1 MKDMKHTIKFTLC
14 VLGLLATAA
23 CQKIEVPT
31 YDVSRTGLNIWVGT
45 STGSIYDQVSYNF
58 SYAYE
63 EGSVTFY
70 ARINGMPADHDR
82 TFKLEPYGDMLD
94 SVAAT
99 IRDEEYV
106 MPAGAVLGEY
116 EVHFLSK
123 MLPSPTMFSE
133 EDGEIYFRVVPSN
146 NFELGAENMQSFKV
160 VLRNRI
166 AKPDNWD
173 SANYPLVALSKYFG
187 PYSRVKYQFMIE
199 HLGLIDFIISYSAAT
214 AYDEATNTVSPA
226 YAVYLQQVMQE
237 KLAEYNATHETPLT
251 DENGDI
257 VIF

>member
-1 MKDMKHTIKFTLC
+1 MTTMKQIIRLTSCLLC
-14 VLGLLATAA
+14 LLATVA
-23 CQKIEVPT
+23 CQKVEVPT

-45 STGSIYDQVSYNF
+45 STGSIYDQVAYNF

-63 EGSVTFY
+63 EGSITFY
-70 ARINGMPADHDR
+70 ARINGMPTDYAR

-106 MPAGAVLGEY
+106 IPAGAVSGEY

-133 EDGEIYFRVVPSN
+133 EDGEIYFRVVPSDD
-146 NFELGAENMQSFKV
+146 FDLGAEKMQSFKV

-173 SANYPLVALSKYFG
+173 TANYPLVALSKYFG
-187 PYSRVKYQFMIE
+187 SYSRIKYQFMIE

-214 AYDEATNTVSPA
+214 AYDESTNTVSPA

-237 KLAEYNATHETPLT
+237 KLAEYNATHDTPLT
-251 DENGDI
+251 DENGDL